1 MKKNFNGKIDRN
13 GIKNFYEKSYQS
25 QLNKI
30 FEEDWSSLPQNTKLN
45 RLNNWD
51 SLKQIELVTL
61 IEKKIKKKLSINQI
75 INIKSV
81 KDVNIK
87 LK

>member
-1 MKKNFNGKIDRN
+1 MK
-13 GIKNFYEKSYQS
+13 KSYQS

-61 IEKKIKKKLSINQI
+61 IEKKIKKI
-75 INIKSV
+75 V
-81 KDVNIK
+81 Y
-87 LK
+87 

>member
-1 MKKNFNGKIDRN
+1 MKN
-13 GIKNFYEKSYQS
+13 YYQT

-30 FEEDWSSLPQNTKLN
+30 FEEDWSSLSQNTKLN

-51 SLKQIELVTL
+51 SLKQIELVAL

-75 INIKSV
+75 LRIKSV

>member
-1 MKKNFNGKIDRN
+1 MKN
-13 GIKNFYEKSYQS
+13 YYQT

-30 FEEDWSSLPQNTKLN
+30 FEEDWSSLSQNTKLN

-51 SLKQIELVTL
+51 SLKQIELVGL

-75 INIKSV
+75 LRIKSV

>member
-1 MKKNFNGKIDRN
+1 MK
-13 GIKNFYEKSYQS
+13 KSYQS
-25 QLNKI
+25 QLDKI

-75 INIKSV
+75 LNIKSV

>member
-1 MKKNFNGKIDRN
+1 MK
-13 GIKNFYEKSYQS
+13 KSYQS

-61 IEKKIKKKLSINQI
+61 IEKKIKKKLSFYQI

>member
-1 MKKNFNGKIDRN
+1 MK
-13 GIKNFYEKSYQS
+13 KSYQS

>member
-1 MKKNFNGKIDRN
+1 MKN
-13 GIKNFYEKSYQS
+13 YYQK

-30 FEEDWSSLPQNTKLN
+30 FDEDWSSLSQNTKLN

-51 SLKQIELVTL
+51 SLKQIELVAL

-75 INIKSV
+75 LRIKSV